1 MKFDKNQLE
10 LYAITD
16 RSWLKK
22 DQSIYDIV
30 EQAIAGGA
38 TMIQVREKNL
48 SKRDFIKE
56 VCNIK
61 PLCYRNNI
69 PLIVNDDLSI
79 AIESNADGIHLG
91 QQDLK
96 KYLIESSIPKS
107 MILGISAQNLEQA
120 IEAKNMGAH
129 YLGVGA
135 IFPTSSKDDAQNL
148 NISILKEIT
157 KNVDIPVV
165 AIGGINEDNIPLL
178 SNTNINGVSIISA
191 IFAKDDVKTAAENLK
206 KIIRRTSFYEEN
218 HNF

>member
-91 QQDLK
+91 QLDLK

-120 IEAKNMGAH
+120 IEAKNIGAH